1 MLERMLREGQ
11 KSNVGFYPVSIT
23 RSRNSAFSEASIPCI
38 LGRLFVGSGGPGPL
52 FTPELALFFEFL
64 AQQWIL
70 AGALAVAVALLW
82 NHESR
87 KSGQSLTPQRAIN
100 LVNTEHGVFLD
111 LRESGEFGQG
121 HIVDAINIPA
131 SKLDARLA
139 ELEKYRDKPIILVC
153 EMGQNS
159 GAVGKKLNAQGY
171 PGVYRMGGGMMEWG
185 NLQLPLV
192 K

>member
-1 MLERMLREGQ
+1 M
-11 KSNVGFYPVSIT
+11 
-23 RSRNSAFSEASIPCI
+23 
-38 LGRLFVGSGGPGPL
+38 
-52 FTPELALFFEFL
+52 FFEFL

-70 AGALAVAVALLW
+70 VGALAVAVALLW
-82 NHESR
+82 HHESR
-87 KSGQSLTPQRAIN
+87 KSGQSLTPQQAIN
-100 LVNTEHGVFLD
+100 LVNTENGVFLD

-121 HIVDAINIPA
+121 HIVNAINIPA

-153 EMGQNS
+153 KMGQNS